1 MSEEPGAIS
10 CREVVE
16 LLWEYIDAELTP
28 EMEARIRAHLEACEK
43 CYPHY
48 DFQKVFVE
56 FVRRHGGGAAPAAL
70 RQRVFQA
77 ILDEDAI

>member
-1 MSEEPGAIS
+1 MSEQPGALS

-28 EMEARIRAHLEACEK
+28 QMEARIRAHLEACEK

-48 DFQKVFVE
+48 DFQKAFVE
-56 FVRRHGGGAAPAAL
+56 FVRRHGGGAAPAGL
-70 RQRVFQA
+70 RLKVLRTIQE
-77 ILDEDAI
+77 EDI